1 MSCANRDDF
10 VRNKKEF
17 LLLLALPAML
27 AAACTSSDEPR
38 QSGAAGATA
47 TGSAGATAGTGA
59 AGSAAGT
66 TGSAGTVGAAGTGG
80 PDGGAAGTGSATA
93 GTSGGSPD
101 ASTGN
106 DGGGFPSATCAP
118 GAIFCDGFEEYPIL
132 KSPYDPMGNSYD
144 LIKTGETMPTWLSYH
159 FHGPPR
165 VDASKAFKGKQNFHI
180 DTESGHIASADVIK
194 VGPDG
199 ADLWPAAHYGRV
211 MVWLKAVPPSSPWG
225 IMTEQGLLP
234 GSTTDVGQFTLGG
247 VGGKVAFT
255 YTQRKRVV
263 KNDVSSPKIRRG
275 GDAQNNDAAPLLQ
288 CRVAAT
294 SPAAAFPAGKW
305 ACVEWM
311 IDRTKPEL
319 HLWIDGQAATE
330 VDVVGKAGACSVGAP
345 AAWTGPER
353 FTELDVGWEVYGND
367 GGPAWEAWFDE
378 VAVGTQRLGCPS
390 P

>member
-1 MSCANRDDF
+1 MNPASRKSKLLF
-10 VRNKKEF
+10 V
-17 LLLLALPAML
+17 AVLPTGACETGGRGSTGTAGTS
-27 AAACTSSDEPR
+27 AA
-38 QSGAAGATA
+38 GAAGT
-47 TGSAGATAGTGA
+47 TGAAGTGA
-59 AGSAAGT
+59 AAGTSGAAGT
-66 TGSAGTVGAAGTGG
+66 TGAAGTGT
-80 PDGGAAGTGSATA
+80 PTAGTGGGTPDGSA
-93 GTSGGSPD
+93 PD
-101 ASTGN
+101 GN
-106 DGGGFPSATCAP
+106 GFPTAPCAP

-144 LIKTGETMPTWLSYH
+144 LVKTGETAPTWLSYH

-165 VDASKAFKGKQNFHI
+165 VDASKPFKGKQNFHL
-180 DTESGHIASADVIK
+180 DTESGHIASADIIK

-211 MVWLKAVPPSSPWG
+211 MVWLKAVPPNSAWG
-225 IMTEQGLLP
+225 IVTEQGLLP
-234 GSTTDVGQFTLGG
+234 GSTTDVAQYTLGG
-247 VGGKVAFT
+247 SNGKVALT

-263 KNDVSSPKIRRG
+263 KNDVSSPKVRRG
-275 GDAQNNDAAPLLQ
+275 GDAQNNDAAPLAQ
-288 CRVAAT
+288 CRVTAT
-294 SPAAAFPAGKW
+294 TTAFPAAKW

-311 IDRTKPEL
+311 VDRTKPEL